1 MKAPGNSIR
10 SPLSRYT
17 NKQMLRIIYSPH
29 PLKDKTHQA
38 LNVLQQVR
46 RYPSKQSSIP
56 PKRSPT
62 LQKENADLFNMTK
75 AFANLKLINP
85 LSNRLKKTQALDGE
99 IRLPKGINIRLLKN
113 TKRFVAGVKNK
124 NWKSPRVS
132 CNLPATVNNSIN
144 CFGSNKIDDYI
155 FSKQI
160 GKGAYAIVKEAIH
173 KATGEKVAIK
183 IYNKLTL
190 LNPHRKK
197 NVTREIQIL
206 QKLSHKN
213 IVKLHESIDS
223 IKELY
228 LVMERIE
235 GASLYSRLKAAR
247 RFSESEARDVFRQIV
262 QGIQY
267 CHSRNVSHRDI
278 KLENVLVTCG
288 DEVRI
293 IDFGFSA
300 CYSPETKLHSF
311 CGTPSYMAPEII
323 SKKEYH
329 GPGVDV
335 WALGV
340 LLYTIVTGRYP
351 FKGENERELFAKIS
365 HGHFEIPPIVSYSCK
380 ELIRK
385 ILQVDPRK
393 RPTCSDI
400 LKDPFMTKPQVL
412 SEASVNKRKHSTTLN
427 NE

>member
-1 MKAPGNSIR
+1 MKVTGNSAR
-10 SPLSRYT
+10 SPLPRYT

-29 PLKDKTHQA
+29 PLKDRTYQA

-56 PKRSPT
+56 PKKTPT
-62 LQKENADLFNMTK
+62 LQKENADLFSTTK
-75 AFANLKLINP
+75 AFANLKLVNP
-85 LSNRLKKTQALDGE
+85 LSNRLKKTQALDSE
-99 IRLPKGINIRLLKN
+99 PRLPRGMNIRLLKN
-113 TKRFVAGVKNK
+113 TKGFVAGVKNK

-183 IYNKLTL
+183 VYNKLTL

-223 IKELY
+223 VKELY

-235 GASLYSRLKAAR
+235 GASLYSRLKTAR
-247 RFSESEARDVFRQIV
+247 RFSETEARNIFRQIV

-267 CHSRNVSHRDI
+267 CHSKNVSHRDI
-278 KLENVLVTCG
+278 KLENVLVTSG

-293 IDFGFSA
+293 IDFGFST
-300 CYSPETKLHSF
+300 CYSPETKLYSF

-323 SKKEYH
+323 SKKEYY

-340 LLYTIVTGRYP
+340 LLHTMVTGRYP
-351 FKGENERELFAKIS
+351 FKGDNEHELFAKIS
-365 HGHFEIPPIVSYSCK
+365 RGHFDTPPGVSHSCK
-380 ELIRK
+380 ELIRR

-400 LKDPFMTKPQVL
+400 LKDPFMTRSQVL
-412 SEASVNKRKHSTTLN
+412 SEVFANRRKHSVTLN
-427 NE
+427 AE